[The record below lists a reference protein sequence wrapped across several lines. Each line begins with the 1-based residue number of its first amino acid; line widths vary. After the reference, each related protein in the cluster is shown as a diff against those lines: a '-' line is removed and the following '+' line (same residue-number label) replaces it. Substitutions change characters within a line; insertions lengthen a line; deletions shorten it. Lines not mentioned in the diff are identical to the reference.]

1 MPTANPLPN
10 RTHAIAMGITLTQQA
25 ILERAA
31 KTRAGKIA
39 CFPAHIKGG
48 ARSKVLAD
56 LFKRALVAPEGGS
69 WWVTAE
75 GYEAVGLPQPMDL
88 APLAAPHD
96 ADLETDVAKAEAS
109 WKKPT

>member
-1 MPTANPLPN
+1 MPPANPLPN

-31 KTRAGKIA
+31 KTSTGKIA
-39 CFPAHIKGG
+39 WLPAHIKGG
-48 ARSKVLAD
+48 ARSKVLAG
-56 LFKRALVAPEGGS
+56 LFNRALISPEGGS

-75 GYEAVGLPQPMDL
+75 GYEALGLPQPMDL
-88 APLAAPHD
+88 APLAALHG